1 MRNYTLPYTTKDVNK
16 KIDLSLEI
24 IGLDRLLEKIFFRS
38 QDVYYYNNNK
48 EKFSLI
54 DSEEAVN
61 IFQSLE

>member
-1 MRNYTLPYTTKDVNK
+1 LRNYTLPYTTKDVNK